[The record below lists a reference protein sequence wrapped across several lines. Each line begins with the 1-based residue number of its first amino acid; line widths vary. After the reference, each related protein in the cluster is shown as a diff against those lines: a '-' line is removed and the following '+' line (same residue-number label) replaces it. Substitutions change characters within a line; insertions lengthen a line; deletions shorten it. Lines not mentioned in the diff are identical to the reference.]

1 MAQCPSCGSLV
12 LEETRETEMTEEA
25 WLTYKNSF
33 QEMPEW
39 WQDHRENRARHWERK
54 PLVGPAVRMVTF
66 SKEFYHC
73 EKCGFRWESD
83 NPPGLIEWLL
93 QQYKKK

>member
-39 WQDHRENRARHWERK
+39 WQNHRENRATH
-54 PLVGPAVRMVTF
+54 
-66 SKEFYHC
+66 
-73 EKCGFRWESD
+73 
-83 NPPGLIEWLL
+83 
-93 QQYKKK
+93 